1 MKQKGLLLFLLL
13 FAGVFIAGVA
23 LAGGTWE
30 VDSAD
35 ALDSALAEIAASGET
50 EATIMLT
57 ADLEGTSFT
66 GISGV

>member
-35 ALDSALAEIAASGET
+35 ALDSALAEIAASERKPP
-50 EATIMLT
+50 
-57 ADLEGTSFT
+57 SC
-66 GISGV
+66 